1 MIPRSLVIPLC
12 YNPMDNPLCH
22 GEFGDM
28 WKGNHRGREVAA
40 KVLRV
45 YQTSDFKKVAKVGP
59 SLVICI
65 NS

>member
-12 YNPMDNPLCH
+12 YDPMGDPLCH
-22 GEFGDM
+22 GEFGDV
-28 WKGNHRGREVAA
+28 WKGKHDDREVVA

-45 YQTSDFKKVAKVGP
+45 YQTSNLKKVAKVGP
-59 SLVICI
+59 SLVMCI

>member
-12 YNPMDNPLCH
+12 YDPMGDPLCH
-22 GEFGDM
+22 GEFGDV
-28 WKGNHRGREVAA
+28 WKGKHDDREVAA